1 MVVYTPDEIS
11 VNRGSSFSV
20 VCSTVSKY
28 PGGYFYLAR
37 SNKNISEAQPAYGHS
52 IFYRATF
59 DFPAIEYKHQGAYTC
74 IFGINI
80 SSTPFCSDPS
90 KSLQV
95 IVTGENFEER
105 CAFVVILTVVTACF
119 CTFVTPL
126 NDLSVPAATSATSP
140 LSGAMIALVV
150 LLIALIIAYFVWKR
164 RSRVTGKML
173 IFTLFMWRHY
183 APVTFCQKM

>member
-20 VCSTVSKY
+20 ICSTVSKY

-74 IFGINI
+74 IFGVNI

-95 IVTGENFEER
+95 IVAGENFEEH
-105 CAFVVILTVVTACF
+105 CAFVVVISYSHYNVFLYF
-119 CTFVTPL
+119 CHPTQRSFGPCSHLCYFATFGSFDSTGG
-126 NDLSVPAATSATSP
+126 AATRHD
-140 LSGAMIALVV
+140 
-150 LLIALIIAYFVWKR
+150 YR
-164 RSRVTGKML
+164 
-173 IFTLFMWRHY
+173 IFCVEKEKPGHR
-183 APVTFCQKM
+183 